1 VKREAKLE
9 RGRGAGRCF
18 AIGVAVVLAGA
29 TAALGAPARPSH
41 LLSQAPLALRDRAPA
56 DEIVYFALPD
66 RFANGD
72 SGNDRGGLAGD
83 RLKTGYDPT
92 DAGFY
97 HGGDLAGLTARLD
110 YIQGLGA
117 TAIWLGP
124 VYRNKPVQ
132 GGAGHESAGYHGY
145 WIVDFTDVDPHFGTR
160 ADLKALVDA
169 AHARGL
175 KVYLDIIT
183 NHTADVIQYRDCPTS
198 SCAYRDKAGYPY
210 ARKGGV
216 GGAAIN
222 DGFLGDGDQSAANFA
237 RLTRS
242 DYAYKTVV
250 PPGEAHVKTP
260 DWLNDPRYYHNRG
273 DTRWT
278 GESMTYGDFAGLD
291 DLFTENPRVVQ
302 GFIDI
307 YGRWIDAFGVDGF
320 RIDTARHVNPEFW
333 QAFVPAM
340 LARAKA
346 RGIPNFHIFGE
357 VSDFE
362 PGELARFT
370 RVDGYPAVLDFA
382 FQRAVTDAINGKGG
396 TDQLA
401 RLFTSDA
408 LYEGGAK
415 AALQLPTFLGN
426 HDMGRIGGFIAKA
439 HPGASDEELL
449 ARDTLAHAM
458 LMFLRGVPVIYYGD
472 EQGFASDG
480 DDRHAREDMFASQV
494 ASYNDNRL
502 IGAVANGARDRYDT
516 SAALYRRIAAM
527 AKVRTGDAVLRHGL
541 QVVRASSDK
550 PGLFA
555 VSRRLDGREAVIAFN
570 TSDAAVTAQVEVDA
584 TSLAWRALQG
594 SCAPAASAPG
604 SYTVRLAPLQYM
616 VCVSEGSR

>member
-1 VKREAKLE
+1 MA
-9 RGRGAGRCF
+9 RGRGAGRRL
-18 AIGVAVVLAGA
+18 AIGVAAVLASAAMASGA
-29 TAALGAPARPSH
+29 LARSSPG
-41 LLSQAPLALRDRAPA
+41 LRDRVPS
-56 DEIVYFALPD
+56 DEIIYFALPD

-72 SGNDRGGLAGD
+72 PANDRGGLAGD
-83 RLKTGYDPT
+83 RLKTGYDPN

-110 YIQGLGA
+110 YILGLGA

-124 VYRNKPVQ
+124 IYRNKPVQ
-132 GGAGHESAGYHGY
+132 GAAGHESAGYHGY
-145 WIVDFTDVDPHFGTR
+145 WIVDFTDVDPHFGTK
-160 ADLKALVDA
+160 AELKTLVDA

-183 NHTADVIQYRDCPTS
+183 NHTADVIQYRNCPAS
-198 SCAYRDKAGYPY
+198 SCAYRSKADYPY
-210 ARKGGV
+210 SRQGGV

-222 DGFLGDGDQSAANFA
+222 DGFRGDGPGSQTAANFA
-237 RLTRS
+237 KLTRS
-242 DYAYKTVV
+242 DYAYETVV
-250 PPGEAHVKTP
+250 PPGEAHAKTP

-273 DTRWT
+273 DTTWA
-278 GESMTYGDFAGLD
+278 GESLTYGDFAGLD
-291 DLFTENPRVVQ
+291 DLFTEHPRVVA

-307 YGRWIDAFGVDGF
+307 YGRWIDEFGVDGF

-357 VSDFE
+357 VSDSD

-382 FQRAVTDAINGKGG
+382 FQRAVTDAVDGKGG

-401 RLFTSDA
+401 RLFASDA
-408 LYEGGAK
+408 LYEGGAQ

-426 HDMGRIGGFIAKA
+426 HDMGRIGGFIVKA
-439 HPGASDEELL
+439 HPDASGDELL

-458 LMFLRGVPVIYYGD
+458 LMFLRGTPVIYYGD
-472 EQGFASDG
+472 EQGFTGDG
-480 DDRHAREDMFASQV
+480 GDLHAREDMFASRV

-502 IGAVANGARDRYDT
+502 IVGASGPADRYDT
-516 SAALYRRIAAM
+516 GATLYRRISAM
-527 AKVRTGDAVLRHGL
+527 AKVRTDNPVLRRGL
-541 QVVRASSDK
+541 QVVRAASEK
-550 PGLFA
+550 PGLLA
-555 VSRRLDGREAVIAFN
+555 VSRRLDGREALIAFN
-570 TSDAAVTAQVEVDA
+570 TSDAPVSAQVEVDA
-584 TSLAWRALQG
+584 TSLVWRALQG

-604 SYTVRLAPLQYM
+604 SYTVRLAPFQYM

>member
-1 VKREAKLE
+1 MAR
-9 RGRGAGRCF
+9 RRGAGRRL
-18 AIGVAVVLAGA
+18 AIGAAAVLASA
-29 TAALGAPARPSH
+29 VMASEAPAWSSPS
-41 LLSQAPLALRDRAPA
+41 LRDRLPS
-56 DEIVYFALPD
+56 DEIIYFALPD

-72 SGNDRGGLAGD
+72 LANDHGGLAGD

-92 DAGFY
+92 DAAFY

-124 VYRNKPVQ
+124 IYKNKPVQ
-132 GGAGHESAGYHGY
+132 GAAGQESAGYHGY
-145 WIVDFTDVDPHFGTR
+145 WIVDFTDVDPHFGTK
-160 ADLKALVDA
+160 ADLKSLVDA

-183 NHTADVIQYRDCPTS
+183 NHTADVIQYRDCPAS
-198 SCAYRDKAGYPY
+198 SCAYRSKADYPY
-210 ARKGGV
+210 SRKGGV

-222 DGFLGDGDQSAANFA
+222 DGFKGDGPGSQTTANFV

-242 DYAYKTVV
+242 DYAYETVV
-250 PPGEAHVKTP
+250 PPGEAHAKTP

-273 DTRWT
+273 DTNWT
-278 GESMTYGDFAGLD
+278 GESLTYGDFAGLD
-291 DLFTENPRVVQ
+291 DLFTEHPRVVQ

-307 YGRWIDAFGVDGF
+307 YGRWIDDFGVDGF

-357 VSDFE
+357 VSETDS
-362 PGELARFT
+362 GELARFT

-382 FQRAVTDAINGKGG
+382 FQRATTDAVNGKGG

-401 RLFTSDA
+401 RLFASDT

-426 HDMGRIGGFIAKA
+426 HDMGRIGGFLAKA
-439 HPGASDEELL
+439 HPEASDEEFL
-449 ARDTLAHAM
+449 ARDALAHAM
-458 LMFLRGVPVIYYGD
+458 LMFLRGTPVIYYGD
-472 EQGFASDG
+472 EQGFTGDG
-480 DDRHAREDMFASQV
+480 DDRRSREDMFASRV

-502 IGAVANGARDRYDT
+502 IGGAGGSAERYDT
-516 SAALYRRIAAM
+516 NAALYRRISEM
-527 AKVRTGDAVLRHGL
+527 AKVRTDNPVLRHGL
-541 QVVRASSDK
+541 QVVRAAGDK

-555 VSRRLDGREAVIAFN
+555 VSRRLDGREALIAFN
-570 TSDAAVTAQVEVDA
+570 TSDAPVTAQVEVDA

-604 SYTVRLAPLQYM
+604 SYTVRLAPFQYM
-616 VCVSEGSR
+616 VCVSEVSR

>member
-1 VKREAKLE
+1 VKKEAKLE
-9 RGRGAGRCF
+9 RGRGVGRRF
-18 AIGVAVVLAGA
+18 AIGAAAVLAGA
-29 TAALGAPARPSH
+29 VTAFAAPAPSR
-41 LLSQAPLALRDRAPA
+41 LALRDRASA
-56 DEIVYFALPD
+56 DEIIYFALPD

-72 SGNDRGGLAGD
+72 PSNDRGGIAGD
-83 RLKTGYDPT
+83 RLRTGHDPT

-124 VYRNKPVQ
+124 IYRNKPVQ
-132 GGAGHESAGYHGY
+132 GAAGHESAGYHGY
-145 WIVDFTDVDPHFGTR
+145 WIVDFTDVDPHFGTK

-183 NHTADVIQYRDCPTS
+183 NHTADVIQYRDCPAS
-198 SCAYRDKAGYPY
+198 RCAYRSKADYPY
-210 ARKGGV
+210 SRQGGL

-222 DGFLGDGDQSAANFA
+222 DGFRGDGPAGQTAANFA
-237 RLTRS
+237 TLTRS
-242 DYAYKTVV
+242 DYAYETVV
-250 PPGEAHVKTP
+250 PLAEVHAKTP

-273 DTRWT
+273 DTSWA
-278 GESMTYGDFAGLD
+278 GESLTQGDFAGLD
-291 DLFTENPRVVQ
+291 DLFTEHPRVVD
-302 GFIDI
+302 GFIEI
-307 YGRWIDAFGVDGF
+307 YGRWIEEFGVDGF
-320 RIDTARHVNPEFW
+320 RIDTARHVNPQFW

-357 VSDFE
+357 VSDVD
-362 PGELARFT
+362 PGVLARFT
-370 RVDGYPAVLDFA
+370 RVDSYPAVFDFA
-382 FQRAVTDAINGKGG
+382 FQKAVTDAVNGQGG
-396 TDQLA
+396 TQPLA
-401 RLFTSDA
+401 RLFAADA
-408 LYEGGAK
+408 LYEGGEA

-439 HPGASDEELL
+439 HPEASSDELL

-458 LMFLRGVPVIYYGD
+458 LMFLRGTPVLYYGD
-472 EQGFASDG
+472 EQGFVSDG
-480 DDRHAREDMFASQV
+480 DDRNAREDLFASQV

-502 IGAVANGARDRYDT
+502 IGGGVSGSADRYDT
-516 SAALYRRIAAM
+516 SAVLYRRIAAM
-527 AKVRTGDAVLRHGL
+527 AKVRTDNPVLRQGL
-541 QVVRASSDK
+541 QVVRATSDK

-555 VSRRLDGREAVIAFN
+555 VSRRLDGREALIVFN
-570 TSDAAVTAQVEVDA
+570 TGDAAVTAQVEVDA

-594 SCAPAASAPG
+594 SCPSAPSAPG
-604 SYTVRLAPLQYM
+604 SYTVRLAPFQYM
-616 VCVSEGSR
+616 VCVSEVSR

>member
-1 VKREAKLE
+1 LE

-18 AIGVAVVLAGA
+18 AIGAAAVLAGFLSA
-29 TAALGAPARPSH
+29 SAAFAQPSFGQA
-41 LLSQAPLALRDRAPA
+41 SQGLCDRAPA
-56 DEIVYFALPD
+56 DEIIYFALPD

-72 SGNDRGGLAGD
+72 PANDRGELVGD

-124 VYRNKPVQ
+124 IYRNKPVQ
-132 GGAGHESAGYHGY
+132 GAPGHESAGYHGY
-145 WIVDFTDVDPHFGTR
+145 WIVDFTDVDPHFGTK

-183 NHTADVIQYRDCPTS
+183 NHTADVIQYRDCPAS
-198 SCAYRDKAGYPY
+198 SCAYRGKADYPY
-210 ARKGGV
+210 SRKGGV
-216 GGAAIN
+216 GGAVIN
-222 DGFLGDGDQSAANFA
+222 DGFQGDGPGNQTAANFA
-237 RLTRS
+237 KLTRP
-242 DYAYKTVV
+242 DYAYETVV
-250 PPGEAHVKTP
+250 PPGQVHAKTP
-260 DWLNDPRYYHNRG
+260 GWLNDPRYYHNRG
-273 DTRWT
+273 DTNWA
-278 GESMTYGDFAGLD
+278 GESLTYGDFAGLD
-291 DLFTENPRVVQ
+291 DLFTEHPRVVE
-302 GFIDI
+302 GFIEI

-357 VSDFE
+357 VSEVD
-362 PGELARFT
+362 PGALARFT

-382 FQRAVTDAINGKGG
+382 FQRAVTDAVNGKGG
-396 TDQLA
+396 TDPLA
-401 RLFTSDA
+401 RLFASDA
-408 LYEGGAK
+408 LYEGGEEAS
-415 AALQLPTFLGN
+415 LQLPTFLGN

-439 HPGASDEELL
+439 HPEASVDALL

-458 LMFLRGVPVIYYGD
+458 LMFLRGTPVIYYGD
-472 EQGFASDG
+472 EQGFVSDG
-480 DDRHAREDMFASQV
+480 DDRNAREDMFASRV

-502 IGAVANGARDRYDT
+502 IGGASGSADRYDMN
-516 SAALYRRIAAM
+516 AALYRRIAGM
-527 AKVRTGDAVLRHGL
+527 AKVRTDNPVLRHGL
-541 QVVRASSDK
+541 QVVRAASDK

-555 VSRRLDGREAVIAFN
+555 VSRRLDGREALIAFN
-570 TSDAAVTAQVEVDA
+570 TSDAPVSAQVEVDA

-594 SCAPAASAPG
+594 FCPSAPFAPG
-604 SYTVRLAPLQYM
+604 SYTVRLAPFQYM
-616 VCVSEGSR
+616 VCVSEVSR

>member
-1 VKREAKLE
+1 L
-9 RGRGAGRCF
+9 
-18 AIGVAVVLAGA
+18 AIATVAVLASA
-29 TAALGAPARPSH
+29 VMASRASAQALPG
-41 LLSQAPLALRDRAPA
+41 LRDRLPS
-56 DEIVYFALPD
+56 DEIIYFALPD

-72 SGNDRGGLAGD
+72 PANDRGGLAGD
-83 RLKTGYDPT
+83 RLKTGYDPN
-92 DAGFY
+92 DAAFY

-124 VYRNKPVQ
+124 IYKNKPVQ
-132 GGAGHESAGYHGY
+132 GAAGHESAGYHGY
-145 WIVDFTDVDPHFGTR
+145 WIVDFTDVDPHFGTK

-169 AHARGL
+169 AHARSL

-183 NHTADVIQYRDCPTS
+183 NHTADVIQYRACPTS
-198 SCAYRDKAGYPY
+198 SCAYRSKADYPY
-210 ARKGGV
+210 SRKGGV

-222 DGFLGDGDQSAANFA
+222 DGFQGDGPGNQTTANFA
-237 RLTRS
+237 KLTRP
-242 DYAYKTVV
+242 DYAYETVV
-250 PPGEAHVKTP
+250 PPGEAHAKTP

-273 DTRWT
+273 DTNWA
-278 GESMTYGDFAGLD
+278 GESLTYGDFAGLD
-291 DLFTENPRVVQ
+291 DLFTEHPRVVQ

-307 YGRWIDAFGVDGF
+307 YGRWIDDFGVDGF
-320 RIDTARHVNPEFW
+320 RIDTARHVNPAFW

-346 RGIPNFHIFGE
+346 RGVPNFHIFGE
-357 VSDFE
+357 VSETD

-370 RVDGYPAVLDFA
+370 RVDSYPAVLDFA
-382 FQRAVTDAINGKGG
+382 FQRAVTDAVNGKAG
-396 TDQLA
+396 TDRLA
-401 RLFTSDA
+401 RLFASDA

-426 HDMGRIGGFIAKA
+426 HDMGRIGGFIDRA
-439 HPGASDEELL
+439 HPDASDEELL

-458 LMFLRGVPVIYYGD
+458 LMFLRGTPVIYYGD
-472 EQGFASDG
+472 EQGFVSDG
-480 DDRHAREDMFASQV
+480 DDRNAREDMFASRV

-502 IGAVANGARDRYDT
+502 IGGAGGSADRYDT
-516 SAALYRRIAAM
+516 GATLYRRISGM
-527 AKVRTGDAVLRHGL
+527 AKVRTDNPVLRHGL
-541 QVVRASSDK
+541 QVVRAAGDK

-555 VSRRLDGREAVIAFN
+555 VSRRLDGREALVAFN
-570 TSDAAVTAQVEVDA
+570 TSDAPVTAQVEVDA

-604 SYTVRLAPLQYM
+604 SYTVRLAPFQYM